1 MIKICFQTDM
11 AQMPANCIE
20 CAMCGNDCKLPL
32 RCNSRGG
39 VMLDSP
45 KVAYTSKRHEACPL
59 REVELEQKAT
69 YDNMLDLFKSRLPD
83 GLELVKSQKRGD
95 KYKVFLSYDGTDYA
109 TELRAVCPPK
119 EENNVCDYTIST
131 AMMAIALKR
140 DDLELCIKWRDF
152 QDNLFKKVNN

>member
-1 MIKICFQTDM
+1 MKICFETTM
-11 AQMPANCIE
+11 AEMPASCQV
-20 CAMCGNDCKLPL
+20 CQMCSNGCKLPL
-32 RCNSRGG
+32 KLNSRGG
-39 VMLDSP
+39 LVEDSI
-45 KVAYTSKRHEACPL
+45 KIAYTKKRHEACPL
-59 REVELEQKAT
+59 REVEAEQKAT
-69 YDNMLDLFKSRLPD
+69 YDNMLDLFVSRLPD

-95 KYKVFLSYDGTDYA
+95 KYKVTLVYDGTEYA

-152 QDNLFKKVNN
+152 QDELFKK